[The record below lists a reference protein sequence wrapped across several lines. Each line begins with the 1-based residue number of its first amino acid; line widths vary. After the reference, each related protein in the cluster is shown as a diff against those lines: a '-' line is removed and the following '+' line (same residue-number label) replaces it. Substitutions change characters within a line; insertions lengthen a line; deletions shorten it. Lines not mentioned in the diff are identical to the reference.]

1 MGSTPVPRRGNNP
14 GPPWDRQTENPLHRQ
29 GASLSIWL
37 GLEVTVERLGA
48 LLRSIR
54 TEWGLSLREVKD
66 RTELLAK
73 RWGSP
78 RYASSFSHLA
88 KLELGQHDMRISTL
102 ISLSHIYSRRP
113 ETLVDACL
121 PPEYHSPVFDPFDGP
136 NSTVLITEGRLY
148 ETAERLLPLNG
159 SSADIPDNT
168 ALLAGDSSAQRNRY
182 RKAIIGRKDR
192 TLYPMI
198 RPGAIITVD
207 THQRAIA
214 SHKEWTSEF
223 DRPVYLLYTRNGYV
237 CGWCQ
242 LDENGTLLNLVSHV
256 MAKLDVLPLVYGRDV
271 EVVGRVV
278 AVSMSLE
285 S

>member
-1 MGSTPVPRRGNNP
+1 M
-14 GPPWDRQTENPLHRQ
+14 
-29 GASLSIWL
+29 
-37 GLEVTVERLGA
+37 ERLGA
-48 LLRSIR
+48 LIR

-73 RWGSP
+73 QWGNP
-78 RYASSFSHLA
+78 RYASSFSNLA
-88 KLELGQHDMRISTL
+88 KLELGRHDMRVSTL
-102 ISLSHIYSRRP
+102 VSLSHIYSKRP
-113 ETLVDACL
+113 GTLVDACL
-121 PPEYHSPVFDPFDGP
+121 PPAYDSPVFEPLDGP

-148 ETAERLLPLNG
+148 ERTERPLPSRRGSAE
-159 SSADIPDNT
+159 IPENT
-168 ALLAGDSSAQRNRY
+168 ALIAGDTHSQRNRY
-182 RKAIIGRKDR
+182 RKAIVGRKDR
-192 TLYPMI
+192 SLYPMI

-214 SHKEWTSEF
+214 SPKEWTNEF
-223 DRPVYLLYTRNGYV
+223 DRPIYLLYTRNGYV

-242 LDENGTLLNLVSHV
+242 LTEHGTRLNVVSHV
-256 MAKLDVLPLVYGRDV
+256 MAKLDVLPLLYGKDV

>member
-1 MGSTPVPRRGNNP
+1 M
-14 GPPWDRQTENPLHRQ
+14 
-29 GASLSIWL
+29 
-37 GLEVTVERLGA
+37 ERLGA

-73 RWGSP
+73 LWGSP

-102 ISLSHIYSRRP
+102 ISLSHIYSKRP
-113 ETLVDACL
+113 ETLVDACR
-121 PPEYHSPVFDPFDGP
+121 PPEYDSPVFDPLEGP

-148 ETAERLLPLNG
+148 ERAERLLPLRGASPN
-159 SSADIPDNT
+159 IPENT
-168 ALLAGDSSAQRNRY
+168 ALVAGDIHSLRNRY
-182 RKAIIGRKDR
+182 RKAMVGRKDR
-192 TLYPMI
+192 SLYPMI

-214 SHKEWTSEF
+214 SHKEWTNEF
-223 DRPVYLLYTRNGYV
+223 DRPIYLLYTRNGHV

-242 LDENGTLLNLVSHV
+242 LTEGGTRLNVVSHL
-256 MAKLDVLPLVYGRDV
+256 MAKLDVLPLAYGKDV

-278 AVSMSLE
+278 SVAMSLE
-285 S
+285 P